1 MAQKRNRRALGER
14 KRTDHIRGIIASSSR
29 DVEDF
34 ANFPLAPWCANDP
47 PMTTRIDRRFAA
59 LRAEGRAA
67 LVTFIMAGDPD
78 PATSLAIVKALPKAG
93 ADVIELGM
101 PFSDPMADGPAIQAA
116 GLRALHGGQTLRKT
130 LALARAFRETDGETP
145 IVLMGYYNPIY
156 VYGVE
161 AFLRDADAA
170 GVDGL
175 IVVDLPPEEDEELCV
190 PALNA
195 GLNFIR
201 LATPTTDDQRLP
213 AVLANTSGFVY
224 YVSITGVTGAA
235 SADPAKAGAAVARI
249 KRHTHLPVAVG
260 FGVKDAASAAAI
272 AGVADG
278 VVVGSALIE
287 ALRASLVDGKA
298 GPNTVEAVAGLA
310 RTLAA
315 GVRSAAKIDQQSGV
329 RP

>member
-1 MAQKRNRRALGER
+1 MAQKRNRRALSER
-14 KRTDHIRGIIASSSR
+14 KRTDDIGRIIASPPR
-29 DVEDF
+29 DVEGF
-34 ANFPLAPWCANDP
+34 ANFPLGPWCANEP
-47 PMTTRIDRRFAA
+47 RMTTRIDRRFAA

-67 LVTFIMAGDPD
+67 LVTFVMAGDPD
-78 PATSLAIVKALPKAG
+78 AATSLAIVKALPKAG
-93 ADVIELGM
+93 ADVIEIGM

-116 GLRALHGGQTLRKT
+116 GLRALRGGQTLRKT
-130 LALARAFRETDGETP
+130 LALARAFRETDADTP

-161 AFLRDADAA
+161 AFLRDANAA

-190 PALNA
+190 PALKA

-201 LATPTTDDQRLP
+201 LATPTTDDKRLP

-235 SADPAKAGAAVARI
+235 AADPAKTGAAVARI

-260 FGVKDAASAAAI
+260 FGVKDAASAAAM

-278 VVVGSALIE
+278 VVVGSALVE

-298 GPNTVEAVAGLA
+298 GPNTVDAVAGLA

-315 GVRSAAKIDQQSGV
+315 GVRSAAKADQQTGV
-329 RP
+329 RQ